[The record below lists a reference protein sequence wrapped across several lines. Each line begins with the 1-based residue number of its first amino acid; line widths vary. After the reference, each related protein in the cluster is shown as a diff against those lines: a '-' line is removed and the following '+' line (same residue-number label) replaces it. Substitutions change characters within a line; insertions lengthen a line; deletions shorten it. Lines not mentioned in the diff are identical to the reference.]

1 LWRLVRD
8 AGTGWMLPLM
18 SPALDLRP
26 RAPPSIVFT
35 APVALKG
42 VRPADPD
49 FLLGTSSPE

>member
-8 AGTGWMLPLM
+8 SGTGWMLPLM